1 MNVQVKYSYL
11 KTSNNPSGNHANWWK
26 KIILQTFIE
35 PVMDIRKII
44 YIWLKVSITL
54 AINIHLTSFY
64 KKVRILSFVHYKLFL
79 TTKSGF
85 LNLRKN
91 VKNKIFYFK
100 IPMIELVLKPISWF
114 MWEKKRWRGYMIFQT
129 LYVDLFFSFLNN
141 FTEHFI

>member
-54 AINIHLTSFY
+54 AINIHLTFFY

-100 IPMIELVLKPISWF
+100 IPMIELVLKPILWF
-114 MWEKKRWRGYMIFQT
+114 MWEKKRWRGYMNFQT